1 MGVKTR
7 KSVQGRCRR
16 RLFDDF
22 DRRGMGIETAWRSG
36 TVRALK
42 LLRLQKALGSK
53 GNFDRTRY
61 AGNETY
67 L

>member
-1 MGVKTR
+1 
-7 KSVQGRCRR
+7 
-16 RLFDDF
+16 
-22 DRRGMGIETAWRSG
+22 MGIETAWRSG
-36 TVRALK
+36 AVRALK

-53 GNFDRTRY
+53 GNSDRTRY